1 MLYKTTRKLFR
12 GKYQYKIVIICAG
25 ASWFRNSDLTEALDR
40 LKSVDLDK
48 FSYKANPIK
57 TKDDLDYAF
66 KLQTVLSKLSDAEVR
81 VESPWLSIYS
91 NNRKDMDKLAKLNPE
106 KVKYIS
112 VPAANTALDKDI
124 VVMPKMNYDYR
135 ITLGKTNQEHS
146 TFIDWAQANKKCKLT
161 KSCVSALLRPRSWG
175 GQHFYITGDNNL
187 LMARMH
193 LGSSIAKVERI
204 VKA

>member
-1 MLYKTTRKLFR
+1 
-12 GKYQYKIVIICAG
+12 VIICAG
-25 ASWFRNSDLTEALDR
+25 AQWFRNNDLNEALDK
-40 LKSVDLDK
+40 LKAIDLAK
-48 FSYKANPIK
+48 FSYKSNTIK
-57 TKDDLDYAF
+57 TQDDLDYAF
-66 KLQTVLSKLSDAEVR
+66 KLQTALSGLSDVEVR

-91 NNRKDMDKLAKLNPE
+91 NNRKDIDKLSKIDVE

-112 VPAANTALDKDI
+112 VPASNTGLDKDT

-146 TFIDWAQANKKCKLT
+146 TFIDWANANKKCKLT

-187 LMARMH
+187 LLAKMH

>member
-1 MLYKTTRKLFR
+1 MNYKITRKLFR

-25 ASWFRNSDLTEALDR
+25 AQWFRNNDLNEALDK
-40 LKSVDLDK
+40 LKAIDLAK
-48 FSYKANPIK
+48 FSYKSNTIK
-57 TKDDLDYAF
+57 TQDDLDYAF
-66 KLQTVLSKLSDAEVR
+66 KLQTALSGLSDVEVR

-91 NNRKDMDKLAKLNPE
+91 NNRKDIDKLSKIDTE

-112 VPAANTALDKDI
+112 VPASNTGLDKDT

-146 TFIDWAQANKKCKLT
+146 TFIDWANTNKKCKLT

-187 LMARMH
+187 LLAKMH

>member
-12 GKYQYKIVIICAG
+12 DKYKYKIVIICAG
-25 ASWFRNSDLTEALDR
+25 SHWFRSNNLDDALDR
-40 LKSVDLDK
+40 LKEIELDN
-48 FSYKANPIK
+48 FNYKSSTIK
-57 TKDDLDYAF
+57 TKDDLDFAF
-66 KLQTVLSKLSDAEVR
+66 KLHNALSSCDEVDIR
-81 VESPWLSIYS
+81 VETPWISIYS
-91 NNRKDMDKLAKLNPE
+91 NNKKDIDRLAKLDKD

-112 VPAANTALDKDI
+112 IPAANTGLDKDT

-135 ITLGKTNQEHS
+135 ITLGKTIQEHS
-146 TFIDWAQANKKCKLT
+146 AFINWANANKKCKLT
-161 KSCVSALLRPRSWG
+161 KSCTSALLRPRSWG

-187 LMARMH
+187 LMAKMH

>member
-12 GKYQYKIVIICAG
+12 DKYKYKIVIICAG
-25 ASWFRNSDLTEALDR
+25 SHWFRSNNLDDALDR
-40 LKSVDLDK
+40 LKEIDLDK
-48 FSYKANPIK
+48 FNYKSNTIK
-57 TKDDLDYAF
+57 TKDDLDFAF
-66 KLQTVLSKLSDAEVR
+66 KLHNALSTCNEVDVR
-81 VESPWLSIYS
+81 VESPWISIYS
-91 NNRKDMDKLAKLNPE
+91 NNKKDIDRLAKLDPS

-112 VPAANTALDKDI
+112 VPAANTGLDKDT

-135 ITLGKTNQEHS
+135 VTLGKTIQEHS
-146 TFIDWAQANKKCKLT
+146 AFIDWANANKKCKLT
-161 KSCVSALLRPRSWG
+161 KSCISALLRPRSWG

-187 LMARMH
+187 LMAKMH